1 MSSIRKFTLACA
13 AVLAMLP
20 MTAMAQGLPNQ
31 DTYFTFSQAV
41 ELPGKTLPA
50 GTYLFVLADTT
61 DRHIVRVMS
70 KDRKQLQTTLLTIP
84 SYSLDRPSDKP
95 QVRFMETA
103 AGGPQAIKSW
113 FYPGR
118 TVGHE
123 FIYPRE
129 QALRLARRTH
139 EPVLTTKSADV
150 TETTKNEDIVR
161 IDETGKEVAMDDK
174 NAKHDTEESIA
185 GSNDAG
191 QDRTAQDRT
200 AQDRTAQDRTPTTAA
215 GPTTTAPRADRKARR
230 ELPHTAS
237 DLPAIGLFGL
247 AALAMAFS
255 LRRVRLARG

>member
-1 MSSIRKFTLACA
+1 MSLMRKFTLACA
-13 AVLAMLP
+13 AVLAMAP
-20 MTAMAQGLPNQ
+20 MAMAQGLPNQ

-50 GTYLFVLADTT
+50 GTYLFVLADTS

-70 KDRKQLQTTLLTIP
+70 KDRKQLETTLMAIP

-139 EPVLTTKSADV
+139 EPVLTTKTAEATSEV
-150 TETTKNEDIVR
+150 VR
-161 IDETGKEVAMDDK
+161 IDETGKEVADDK
-174 NAKHDTEESIA
+174 NAKHDAEESIA
-185 GSNDAG
+185 GSTDA
-191 QDRTAQDRT
+191 AQDRT
-200 AQDRTAQDRTPTTAA
+200 AAATDNAPTTAA
-215 GPTTTAPRADRKARR
+215 GPTTTAPKAERGARK

-237 DLPAIGLFGL
+237 ELPAIGLFGF
-247 AALAMAFS
+247 AALVMAFT
-255 LRRVRLARG
+255 LRRARLARG

>member
-1 MSSIRKFTLACA
+1 MSLIRKMTLACA
-13 AVLAMLP
+13 AVVAMLP

-50 GTYLFVLADTT
+50 GTYLFVLADSQSN
-61 DRHIVRVMS
+61 RHIVRVMS
-70 KDRKQLQTTLLTIP
+70 KDRKQLQTTLFAIP

-123 FIYPRE
+123 FIYPHD

-139 EPVLTTKSADV
+139 EPVLTTKTADV
-150 TETTKNEDIVR
+150 TESTKSEEIVR
-161 IDETGKEVAMDDK
+161 IDETGKEVTEDK
-174 NAKHDTEESIA
+174 NAKHDAEESIA
-185 GSNDAG
+185 GSNDA
-191 QDRTAQDRT
+191 AQDRT
-200 AQDRTAQDRTPTTAA
+200 AQAQPATTAA
-215 GPTTTAPRADRKARR
+215 GPTTTAEPKAARATRGTRK

-237 DLPAIGLFGL
+237 DLPTIGLFGF
-247 AALAMAFS
+247 AALVLAFTM
-255 LRRVRLARG
+255 RRARLARG

>member
-1 MSSIRKFTLACA
+1 MSSMRKFTLACA

-20 MTAMAQGLPNQ
+20 LTAMAQGLPNQ

-50 GTYLFVLADTT
+50 GTYLFVLADSQSN
-61 DRHIVRVMS
+61 RHIVRVMS
-70 KDRKQLQTTLLTIP
+70 KDRKQLQTTLFAIP

-139 EPVLTTKSADV
+139 EPVLTTKTAEVSDS
-150 TETTKNEDIVR
+150 TKSEEIVR
-161 IDETGKEVAMDDK
+161 IDETGKDVSADDK
-174 NAKHDTEESIA
+174 NAKHDTEESVA
-185 GSNDAG
+185 GSTDAS
-191 QDRTAQDRT
+191 QDQA
-200 AQDRTAQDRTPTTAA
+200 PTTES
-215 GPTTTAPRADRKARR
+215 APAPP
-230 ELPHTAS
+230 ETAS
-237 DLPAIGLFGL
+237 SGSEVVDVDFGESTGTVFEV
-247 AALAMAFS
+247 ALDDGNSTPVVWINDEPEQA
-255 LRRVRLARG
+255 VQ

>member
-1 MSSIRKFTLACA
+1 MSLIRKFTLACA
-13 AVLAMLP
+13 AVLAMAP
-20 MTAMAQGLPNQ
+20 IAMAQGLPNQ

-50 GTYLFVLADTT
+50 GTYLFVLADTS

-70 KDRKQLQTTLLTIP
+70 KDRKQLQTTLFAIP

-139 EPVLTTKSADV
+139 ETVLTTKTAEVSDS
-150 TETTKNEDIVR
+150 TKSEEIVR
-161 IDETGKEVAMDDK
+161 IDETGKEVTDDK
-174 NAKHDTEESIA
+174 NAKHDAEESVA
-185 GSNDAG
+185 GSTDAV
-191 QDRTAQDRT
+191 QDRTA
-200 AQDRTAQDRTPTTAA
+200 ATPTTAP
-215 GPTTTAPRADRKARR
+215 GPTPRDEAPARTARR
-230 ELPHTAS
+230 ARTELPKTAS
-237 DLPAIGLFGL
+237 ELPVIGLFGF
-247 AALAMAFS
+247 AALVLAFS
-255 LRRVRLARG
+255 LRRVRLARV

>member
-1 MSSIRKFTLACA
+1 MSLIRTFTLVCA
-13 AVLAMLP
+13 AALAL
-20 MTAMAQGLPNQ
+20 TATTARAQGLPNQ

-50 GTYLFVLADTT
+50 GTYLFVLADTS

-123 FIYPRE
+123 FIYPHE

-139 EPVLTTKSADV
+139 EAVLTTKTAEV
-150 TETTKNEDIVR
+150 TDSTKSEDIVR

-185 GSNDAG
+185 GSNDA
-191 QDRTAQDRT
+191 
-200 AQDRTAQDRTPTTAA
+200 AQDRTPTTAA
-215 GPTTTAPRADRKARR
+215 GPTPRAERSARKA
-230 ELPHTAS
+230 LPKTAS

-247 AALAMAFS
+247 AALMMAFS

>member
-1 MSSIRKFTLACA
+1 MSLIRKFTLACS

-20 MTAMAQGLPNQ
+20 MTAMAQGLANQ

-50 GTYLFVLADTT
+50 GTYLFVLADTS

-70 KDRKQLQTTLLTIP
+70 KDRKQLETTLMAIP

-103 AGGPQAIKSW
+103 AGGSQAIKSW

-123 FIYPRE
+123 FIYPHE

-139 EPVLTTKSADV
+139 EPVLTTKTAEATSEV
-150 TETTKNEDIVR
+150 VR
-161 IDETGKEVAMDDK
+161 IDETGKEVAADDK
-174 NAKHDTEESIA
+174 NAKHDAEESIT
-185 GSNDAG
+185 GSTDA
-191 QDRTAQDRT
+191 AQDRT
-200 AQDRTAQDRTPTTAA
+200 AAAPAQDNTPTTAA
-215 GPTTTAPRADRKARR
+215 GPTTTAPKADRRARK

-237 DLPAIGLFGL
+237 SLPAIGLFGF
-247 AALAMAFS
+247 AALVMAFT
-255 LRRVRLARG
+255 LRRARLARG

>member
-1 MSSIRKFTLACA
+1 MSLIRTFTLACA
-13 AVLAMLP
+13 AALAMIAT
-20 MTAMAQGLPNQ
+20 TAMAQGLPNQ

-50 GTYLFVLADTT
+50 GTYLFVLADTS

-70 KDRKQLQTTLLTIP
+70 KDRKQLQTTLFAIP

-139 EPVLTTKSADV
+139 EPVLTTKSAEV
-150 TETTKNEDIVR
+150 TDSTKSDEIVR
-161 IDETGKEVAMDDK
+161 IDESGKDVAADNKD
-174 NAKHDTEESIA
+174 AKHDAEESIA
-185 GSNDAG
+185 GSTDA
-191 QDRTAQDRT
+191 
-200 AQDRTAQDRTPTTAA
+200 AQDRTPTTAA
-215 GPTTTAPRADRKARR
+215 GPTPRADRPARTA
-230 ELPHTAS
+230 LPKTAS

-247 AALAMAFS
+247 AALVMAFS
-255 LRRVRLARG
+255 LRRARLARG

>member
-1 MSSIRKFTLACA
+1 MSLIRTFTLAGA
-13 AVLAMLP
+13 ALLAL
-20 MTAMAQGLPNQ
+20 TATTARAQGLPNQ

-50 GTYLFVLADTT
+50 GTYLFVLADTS

-70 KDRKQLQTTLLTIP
+70 KDRKQLQTTLFAIP

-139 EPVLTTKSADV
+139 EPVLTTKSAEV
-150 TETTKNEDIVR
+150 NESTKSEEIVR
-161 IDETGKEVAMDDK
+161 IDESGKDVTTDNK
-174 NAKHDTEESIA
+174 NAKHDAEESVT
-185 GSNDAG
+185 GSTDA
-191 QDRTAQDRT
+191 
-200 AQDRTAQDRTPTTAA
+200 AQDRTPATTAA
-215 GPTTTAPRADRKARR
+215 GPTPRAERPARTA
-230 ELPHTAS
+230 LPKTAS

-247 AALAMAFS
+247 AALVMAFS